1 MELAAPTAGLGLIL
15 LLLEARE
22 TLGGAHSLCLNFTV
36 RSQASPGQSWCEAQG
51 SVDGKPFLQYGSDSS
66 KATPVGLLGEKV
78 NATKAW
84 KELSQTLEE
93 VGRELRMV
101 LLVTKPEKSLSG
113 GPPSLQAQLCCQR
126 EAGECTG
133 ASWEFSINGQRA
145 LIDLMTLNWTVIDPG
160 ARGIKEEWE
169 STWDLAEYLRR
180 ISTVICCN
188 WLKEFLEHWE
198 KMLKPMESPQKT
210 PDSNQRSFIL
220 AGIIPLIIILSIT
233 IFMIH
238 RKCSAV
244 PAEASWGQERATSLD
259 QQLMT

>member
-113 GPPSLQAQLCCQR
+113 
-126 EAGECTG
+126 
-133 ASWEFSINGQRA
+133 
-145 LIDLMTLNWTVIDPG
+145 
-160 ARGIKEEWE
+160 
-169 STWDLAEYLRR
+169 
-180 ISTVICCN
+180 
-188 WLKEFLEHWE
+188 
-198 KMLKPMESPQKT
+198 ESPQKT